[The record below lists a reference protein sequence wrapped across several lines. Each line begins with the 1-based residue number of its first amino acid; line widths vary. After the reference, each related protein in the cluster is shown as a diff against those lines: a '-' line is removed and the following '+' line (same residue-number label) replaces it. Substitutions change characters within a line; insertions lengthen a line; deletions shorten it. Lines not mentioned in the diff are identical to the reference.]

1 MLDPSL
7 PLFLN
12 PLETLKKIFFFFF
25 WLCRVF
31 IVEQAFFSSC
41 NKWGLRSSCSAQASH
56 CSGSSCCGAWALM
69 STGFST
75 GGSGVLQQGL
85 SSRGTW
91 P

>member
-1 MLDPSL
+1 MSDPSL

-12 PLETLKKIFFFFF
+12 PLETLKIFFL

-31 IVEQAFFSSC
+31 IAEQAFFSSC
-41 NKWGLRSSCSAQASH
+41 NKWGLRSSCGAQASH
-56 CSGSSCCGAWALM
+56 CDGSSYCGAWALM
-69 STGFST
+69 STG
-75 GGSGVLQQGL
+75 GSRVLQQGL